1 MLLMNNNKFFLRKT
15 FKKER
20 SMLSESHVKSSSISI
35 FENLL
40 SLDIWDKNYYHV
52 YLSNENSKE
61 VETDEIINLLFAKNK
76 RVFVPKISSAELIH
90 VEINNITEYSLN
102 NFGIREPIS
111 SIQNDPDILEV
122 IIIPLLIFDRNGN
135 RVGYGGGYYDR
146 FLANT
151 GVNVLKIG
159 LSLFDPVDKIQDIEK
174 HDISLDYIIT
184 PKQVY
189 DFLN

>member
-1 MLLMNNNKFFLRKT
+1 MLLMNNNKFFLRKN

-40 SLDIWDKNYYHV
+40 SLDIWDKNCYHV

-61 VETDEIINLLFAKNK
+61 VETGEIIKLLFTKNK

-90 VEINNITEYSLN
+90 IEINSKTDYSVN

-159 LSLFDPVDKIQDIEK
+159 LSLFDPVDKIQDIDK

>member
-1 MLLMNNNKFFLRKT
+1 M
-15 FKKER
+15 
-20 SMLSESHVKSSSISI
+20 
-35 FENLL
+35 
-40 SLDIWDKNYYHV
+40 
-52 YLSNENSKE
+52 
-61 VETDEIINLLFAKNK
+61 
-76 RVFVPKISSAELIH
+76 
-90 VEINNITEYSLN
+90 N

-151 GVNVLKIG
+151 GISVLKIG
-159 LSLFDPVDKIQDIEK
+159 LSLFDPVDKIEDIEN

-189 DFLN
+189 NFLN